1 MTIPIRW
8 TALAVF
14 FLLTILFVTA
24 EFAIVRTSRST
35 IDERAKAG
43 NPQAIR
49 LKKITDSLDQYLAL
63 CQLVI
68 TISTLAIGLLSE
80 SLFRPIWKVVFQ
92 SFTLSET
99 AFSFLSITLTLLVI
113 SFIYLLV
120 GELLSRLVA
129 VQYAEKLAL
138 SLAPLI
144 LSTYFL
150 LRPFLRLLHFSGN
163 VLAKLFRVQ
172 PMTTLEV
179 SHT

>member
-43 NPQAIR
+43 NTQAIR

-63 CQLVI
+63 CQFVI

-80 SLFRPIWKVVFQ
+80 PLFQPIWKVVFQ
-92 SFTLSET
+92 SFSLTET
-99 AFSFLSITLTLLVI
+99 TFSIISIILTLLTI
-113 SFIYLLV
+113 SFIYLLA
-120 GELLSRLVA
+120 GELLPRLVA
-129 VQYAEKLAL
+129 VQDA
-138 SLAPLI
+138 
-144 LSTYFL
+144 
-150 LRPFLRLLHFSGN
+150 
-163 VLAKLFRVQ
+163 
-172 PMTTLEV
+172 
-179 SHT
+179 